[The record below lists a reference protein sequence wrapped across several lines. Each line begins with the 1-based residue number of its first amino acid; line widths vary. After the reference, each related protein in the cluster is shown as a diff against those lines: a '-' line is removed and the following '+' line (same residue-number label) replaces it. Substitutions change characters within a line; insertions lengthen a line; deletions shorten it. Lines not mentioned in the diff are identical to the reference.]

1 MMYSANLNEMFKN
14 SITTAKQLAKTYPS
28 MDIDQDSV
36 GRVIEKYPML
46 INPYIA
52 KQLRKPGSPFW
63 KQAVPHIDEINI
75 NDGIIDPLAE
85 EKFSPVVNI
94 THRYPDRV
102 LFLVSNRCAMYC
114 RFCTRKRKVGKNFTV
129 NSETL
134 KKGLEYIRDN
144 RQITDVLVSGG
155 DPFMLEDD
163 VLEDILSRLRAI
175 SHVETLRIGTRMPV
189 LFPRRVTEKL
199 AKMLSRFQPL
209 YINTHINHPDEITKE
224 VTSSC
229 GLLSN
234 AGISLGCQTVLL
246 KGINDTPDIMKK
258 LMKKLLRIGVRPYY
272 LHHGDMT
279 LGASHFRTRIKTG
292 LDIIASMRGH
302 ISGMAIP
309 HYVIDLPGG
318 GGKVPL
324 VPESV
329 AGVDGDDLLIKNYQ
343 GKIFKYRV
351 DEEDRKVFRILKV
364 PKVLKE

>member
-1 MMYSANLNEMFKN
+1 MCPANLKDMFKN

-28 MDIDQDSV
+28 MDIDQDAV

-46 INPYIA
+46 INSYIA
-52 KQLRKPGSPFW
+52 QQLRNPGSPFW
-63 KQAVPHIDEINI
+63 KQAVPHIDEIDV

-114 RFCTRKRKVGKNFTV
+114 RFCTRKRKVGKNFKV
-129 NSETL
+129 DAETINA
-134 KKGLEYIRDN
+134 GIEYIQRN
-144 RQITDVLVSGG
+144 EQITDVLVSGG

-163 VLEDILSRLRAI
+163 VLADILSRLRTI
-175 SHVETLRIGTRMPV
+175 SHVEILRIGTRVPI
-189 LFPRRVTEKL
+189 LFPQRVTEKL

-224 VTSSC
+224 AALAC
-229 GLLSN
+229 GILSN

-258 LMKKLLRIGVRPYY
+258 LMKKLLQTGIRPYY

-292 LDIIASMRGH
+292 LDIIAAMRGH
-302 ISGMAIP
+302 ISGMGIP

-329 AGVDGDDLLIKNYQ
+329 AGIDGSDLLIKNYQ

-351 DEEDRKVFRILKV
+351 DEEDKKLF
-364 PKVLKE
+364 KEKK